1 MHAPHQKPKTLA
13 LFDFDGT
20 LCNKDSFT
28 GFIFYSL
35 PKRHIVRQG
44 IKILPWIQGYYLKL
58 YPAHAMRPRLYAA
71 MFSQANHE
79 QVLNQAAQ
87 YAEHLM
93 AELNPSLYEQLQQH
107 QKRGHEV
114 VLVSASVD
122 LYLKP
127 VAEKLGVKLI
137 CTETAANDQILTGL
151 YQTLDCSGEQKKI
164 RVLEQFNLQD
174 YEQVYAYGNSD
185 EDLAMF
191 ELATH
196 HFMNGQ
202 DKCLPELD

>member
-1 MHAPHQKPKTLA
+1 MYEPHQKFKALA

-35 PKRHIVRQG
+35 SKRHIVRQA
-44 IKILPWIQGYYLKL
+44 IKILPWIQGYYLNL

-79 QVLNQAAQ
+79 QILKHAKS
-87 YAEHLM
+87 YAEELM
-93 AELNPSLYEQLQQH
+93 SDLNPTLYTQLKKH
-107 QKRGHEV
+107 QNQGHEV

-127 VAEKLGVKLI
+127 IAEKLGVRLI
-137 CTETAANDQILTGL
+137 CTETAFQNQKLTGR
-151 YQTLDCSGEQKKI
+151 YQTMDCSGEQKKI

-174 YEQVYAYGNSD
+174 YDQVYAYGNSE

-202 DKCLPELD
+202 DKALPVLD

>member
-1 MHAPHQKPKTLA
+1 MYEPHQKLKALA

-35 PKRHIVRQG
+35 SKRHIVRQG
-44 IKILPWIQGYYLKL
+44 IKILPWIQGYYLNL

-71 MFSQANHE
+71 MFSQTDQQKILKLAEN
-79 QVLNQAAQ
+79 
-87 YAEHLM
+87 YAEQLM
-93 AELNPSLYEQLQQH
+93 NQLDPPLYQQLKRHQQL
-107 QKRGHEV
+107 GHEV

-127 VAEKLGVKLI
+127 IAHKLGVHLI
-137 CTETAANDQILTGL
+137 CTETAFQNQKLTGL
-151 YQTLDCSGEQKKI
+151 YQTMDCSGEQKKL
-164 RVLEQFNLQD
+164 RVLEQFNLQEYD
-174 YEQVYAYGNSD
+174 QVYAYGNSD

-202 DKCLPELD
+202 DKCLPTLD